1 MPEIP
6 ESNKNRLKRAVLW
19 IVIILLLWL
28 VFGCSG
34 KKSEKKEQDPCASFE
49 CQHGAVVRAD
59 TAEKSLTLVFT
70 GDEFAD
76 GAAHIIGVLT
86 RQQVKAAFFFTGN
99 FYGNPAFEKITHQ
112 LKQNGHYLGA
122 HSDKHLL
129 YCSWENRDSLLV
141 TKREF
146 TQDLEANYLKMERFG
161 IRKSDSPYFLPP
173 YEWYNDSIST
183 WTRDFGLQ
191 LINFTSGTR
200 SNSDYT
206 TPDMPNYRSS
216 EVIYNSIL
224 EYEQKDPAGL
234 NGFLLL
240 VHIGTAPKR
249 TDKFYLR
256 LEELIV
262 ELRAKEYEFKSL
274 VDLLNAGTS
283 GVKEE

>member
-1 MPEIP
+1 M
-6 ESNKNRLKRAVLW
+6 SDNLRDKSKLKRSLLF
-19 IVIILLLWL
+19 ITIILVVWL
-28 VFGCSG
+28 VLGCAG
-34 KKSEKKEQDPCASFE
+34 QRKGEAVRGICETFQCN
-49 CQHGAVVRAD
+49 QGGVVRAD
-59 TAEKSLTLVFT
+59 TTKKAMTLVFT

-76 GAAHIIGVLT
+76 GAAHIIDVLT
-86 RQQVKAAFFFTGN
+86 RQKVKAAFFFTGN
-99 FYGNPAFEKITHQ
+99 FYKNPVFEEIIHQ

-122 HSDKHLL
+122 HSNKHLL

-141 TKREF
+141 TKQEF
-146 TQDLEANYLKMERFG
+146 TKDLEENYLKMSRFG
-161 IRKSDSPYFLPP
+161 IKKQEASYFLPP

-200 SNSDYT
+200 SNADYT

-224 EYEQKDPAGL
+224 NYEQKDSAGL

-240 VHIGTAPKR
+240 VHIGTAPER
-249 TDKFYLR
+249 TDKFYIR

-262 ELRAKEYEFKSL
+262 ELRAKGYEFKPL
-274 VDLLNAGTS
+274 VDLLNAGAS

>member
-1 MPEIP
+1 MPKIP

-28 VFGCSG
+28 IFGCSG
-34 KKSEKKEQDPCASFE
+34 KAEKTEQDPCASFQ

-76 GAAHIIGVLT
+76 GAAHIIDVLT
-86 RQQVKAAFFFTGN
+86 RQQVKAGFFFTGN
-99 FYGNPAFEKITHQ
+99 FYGNPAFEEIIYQ
-112 LKQNGHYLGA
+112 LKQDSHYLGA

-141 TKREF
+141 TKQEF
-146 TQDLEANYLKMERFG
+146 TQDLEENYLKMSRFG
-161 IRKSDSPYFLPP
+161 IKKQEAPYFLPP

-183 WTRDFGLQ
+183 WTSDFGLQ

-200 SNSDYT
+200 SNADYT
-206 TPDMPNYRSS
+206 TPAMPNYRSS
-216 EVIYNSIL
+216 DVIFDSIL
-224 EYEQKDPAGL
+224 AYEQKDLAGL

-240 VHIGTAPKR
+240 VHIGTAPER

-262 ELRAKEYEFKSL
+262 ELRAKGYEFKSL
-274 VDLLNAGTS
+274 VDLLNACAS